1 MPLNILERKHKP
13 PLAMLL
19 ALRRQDFFP
28 ATAFC
33 VPEIGKLLH
42 FWLL

>member
-13 PLAMLL
+13 PLAML
-19 ALRRQDFFP
+19 QDFFP